1 MKTNTDKTA
10 PVVLIVDD
18 ETYARRYLTTILEE
32 EGYICRSAETAA
44 GFWDYLHTENNPDLV
59 LLDVRL
65 PDGNGLEILEQVRK
79 EEMPIPVIIITAYG
93 SITEAVHA
101 MKIGA
106 FDLFTKPFDEPN
118 KIKISIKNALEHHR
132 LAKEN
137 KILKTQLHSQD
148 VFQQIIGKSDRMQN
162 VFEIIRKAV
171 RVTSH
176 ILIEGESGTGK
187 ELVAEAIHNLSDRKN
202 APFIPINCAAL
213 PEALLESALF
223 GYEKGAF
230 TGAVKTTRGFFEEA
244 HGGILFLDEIGD
256 APASVQAK
264 ILRAVE
270 DEAVYRVGRTKP
282 ISVNVRLIFATNKD
296 LGRETAEGRFRQDL
310 YYRINIIKISLPSL
324 NERRE
329 DIPILVK
336 HFFEKYSRQ
345 AGLGQKR
352 LEEDAIAYLL
362 NRNWPGNVREL
373 KNLIE
378 RVIALHP
385 KDLVTAADLIRYGE
399 DHASSK
405 ELDLFQTSYEK
416 AKRNFEKTYF
426 EKLIAR
432 MDGDLNLAAESSGIH
447 LATIYRKIKS
457 LGLKPK

>member
-1 MKTNTDKTA
+1 LKAKTDETA

-44 GFWDYLHTENNPDLV
+44 GFWEYLRTENNPDLV

-79 EEMPIPVIIITAYG
+79 EEMPAPVIIITAYG

-106 FDLFTKPFDEPN
+106 FDFFTKPFDEAN
-118 KIKISIKNALEHHR
+118 KIKISIKNALDHHR
-132 LAKEN
+132 LTKEN
-137 KILKTQLHSQD
+137 QRLKTQLHSRD
-148 VFQQIIGKSDRMQN
+148 IFQQIIGKSDRMQN
-162 VFEIIRKAV
+162 VFEIIRKAA

-176 ILIEGESGTGK
+176 ILIEGASGTGK
-187 ELVAEAIHNLSDRKN
+187 ELVAEAIHRLSDRKN

-282 ISVNVRLIFATNKD
+282 ISVSVRLIFATNKD
-296 LGRETAEGRFRQDL
+296 LGREAAEGRFRRDL
-310 YYRINIIKISLPSL
+310 YYRINIIKINLPSL
-324 NERRE
+324 KERRE

-336 HFFEKYSRQ
+336 HFLEKYSRQ
-345 AGLGQKR
+345 AGLEPKR
-352 LEEDAIAYLL
+352 LDEEAIAYLL
-362 NRNWPGNVREL
+362 NRDWPGNVREL

-385 KDLVTAADLIRYGE
+385 KDLVTAADLRRYSE
-399 DHASSK
+399 DHADSA
-405 ELDLFQTSYEK
+405 ELDLFQTRYER
-416 AKRNFEKTYF
+416 AKRNFDKTYF

-432 MDGDLNLAAESSGIH
+432 TDGDLNLAAEASGIH

-457 LGLKPK
+457 LGLKSK